1 MKKIVTKTILM
12 ALSLSIVGTSF
23 PSLHV
28 FASEEIPTVV
38 YNENGVKTEQS
49 ENEIILEDS
58 ITNETLVLEYTNDDQ
73 AEGIITDQT
82 GHVDTL
88 LKDSDG
94 NLLINGEVVLELI
107 SDTDSTSSMNPA
119 GTSSIAATTSWTL
132 FNTKKYKQSVLKS
145 ANTTAIA
152 LAYLYPPIG
161 TVAGIVSAIQSV
173 FNTGKPAQK
182 ELYVLIKQYHNNK
195 ATSPSLY
202 QIKTTSS
209 IYRKSNYTSRDYY

>member
-28 FASEEIPTVV
+28 FASEKIPTVV

-73 AEGIITDQT
+73 T

-94 NLLINGEVVLELI
+94 NLLINGEVVIELI